1 MSMQLKLRRFMLV
14 CGIAA
19 LATAGLSIP
28 SARAQDRLVI
38 GAVMDLS
45 GPVATLAQY
54 AKRGVDIALAEVN
67 AAGGVNGKPVELVS
81 LNSESKPDLASSLGL
96 RLAAR
101 EDVNVIIG
109 GNFGSTALAVS
120 AVAARQRVPLITPT
134 GLINDEQR
142 NNRYAFFCLVDFSD
156 FSDSILAY
164 AKQKGYKRIGML
176 RLEREYGELGSKFIR
191 QFAPKH
197 GVEIVAEERGA
208 DGDRDFT
215 AQLTKI
221 REANPDFLIV
231 WFANPGGSLVLK
243 NARQLGI
250 RTPMVAPISMDS
262 NATVKVAGS
271 AAEGLVLAAQIA
283 GDDALSRQK
292 TFTAAYA
299 KAYPDTPQPNSL
311 EAVGYDLIK
320 MAVAAAKSIQPPYTR
335 EKMRDALGSL
345 SYEGAGTVVRY
356 SATKNDPSPETIVLT
371 QIKDG
376 KFLLAK

>member
-1 MSMQLKLRRFMLV
+1 MSTQLKLRRFVLA
-14 CGIAA
+14 CGLAA
-19 LATAGLSIP
+19 FAAASLSIP
-28 SARAQDRLVI
+28 PAHAQDRLVI
-38 GAVMDLS
+38 GSVMDLT

-101 EDVNVIIG
+101 EDVNVMIG
-109 GNFGSTALAVS
+109 GNFGSTALALS
-120 AVAARQRVPLITPT
+120 AVAARQKVPLISPT
-134 GLINDEQR
+134 GLVNDEQR
-142 NNRYAFFCLVDFSD
+142 NNRYAFFGLVDFSD
-156 FSDSILAY
+156 FSDAMLAY
-164 AKQKGYKRIGML
+164 AKKKGYKRIAML

-191 QFAPKH
+191 HFAPKH

-221 REANPDFLIV
+221 REANPDFLVV

-262 NATVKVAGS
+262 VATVKVAGS

-283 GDDALSRQK
+283 GDDVQERQK
-292 TFTAAYA
+292 TFAAAYA

-311 EAVGYDLIK
+311 EGVGYDLVKI
-320 MAVAAAKSIQPPYTR
+320 AVAAAKSIQPPYTR
-335 EKMRDALGSL
+335 EKMRDALASL
-345 SYEGAGTVVRY
+345 KYDGAGTVVRY
-356 SATKNDPSPETIVLT
+356 SDKKNDPSPETIVLT

-376 KFLLAK
+376 KFVIAK